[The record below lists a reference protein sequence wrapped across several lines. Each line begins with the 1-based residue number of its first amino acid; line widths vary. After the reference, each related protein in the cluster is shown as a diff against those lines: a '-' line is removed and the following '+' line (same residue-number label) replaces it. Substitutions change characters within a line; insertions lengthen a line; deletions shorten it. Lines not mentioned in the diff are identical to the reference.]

1 MSTINCQLLSGAYQK
16 DTTCDDHHGDADG
29 EEEEAA
35 EAAADARSAATPQA
49 RTTPIAGEVL
59 ARNGAVAEQT

>member
-1 MSTINCQLLSGAYQK
+1 MSIIKGQLLSGAYQK

-49 RTTPIAGEVL
+49 RTTPIAGVVL
-59 ARNGAVAEQT
+59 ALNGAVAEQT